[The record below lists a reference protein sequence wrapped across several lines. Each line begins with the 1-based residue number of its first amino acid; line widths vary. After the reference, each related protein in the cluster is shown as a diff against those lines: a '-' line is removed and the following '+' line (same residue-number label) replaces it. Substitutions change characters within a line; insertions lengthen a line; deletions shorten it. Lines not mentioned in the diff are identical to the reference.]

1 MSPDYVERRSI
12 QVMLHSF
19 FLYIFERHFRP
30 YSAVLVSALPVEPI
44 KNARN

>member
-19 FLYIFERHFRP
+19 YTFSEWHFRP
-30 YSAVLVSALPVEPI
+30 CSAVLVSALPVEPI
-44 KNARN
+44 KNAGN